1 MAATRTVDPAGI
13 YRSTKMVS
21 LRLTTIQMEHIAK
34 LCEKRGVSR
43 SFLFR
48 QLLAEEMSRV

>member
-21 LRLTTIQMEHIAK
+21 LRLTTIQMEHIVK

-43 SFLFR
+43 SLLFR